1 MQMWNVMKKFLLVS
15 VVLFVALSVSAQDFP
30 YAKMLTM
37 TPKEL
42 KEKKF
47 KYDENRNQ
55 WVLKKSNGWQTA
67 SIVLSAL
74 NGATADIR
82 PDKDD
87 YMVVIQRGE
96 GGVASIDVTFYDDD
110 IWHDLLTFTHDN
122 GQNLLETNS
131 GKITKYQFEYDLY
144 SFVLQMES
152 ILITSTTG
160 RTTSALVK
168 TKDESFNAYHFIIL
182 TGIEPSSPYLTKE
195 AAKQQRREEKGRKKQ
210 SVSDLM

>member
-67 SIVLSAL
+67 SIVLSERG
-74 NGATADIR
+74 NGG
-82 PDKDD
+82 
-87 YMVVIQRGE
+87 Y
-96 GGVASIDVTFYDDD
+96 
-110 IWHDLLTFTHDN
+110 
-122 GQNLLETNS
+122 
-131 GKITKYQFEYDLY
+131 
-144 SFVLQMES
+144 
-152 ILITSTTG
+152 TS
-160 RTTSALVK
+160 R
-168 TKDESFNAYHFIIL
+168 
-182 TGIEPSSPYLTKE
+182 
-195 AAKQQRREEKGRKKQ
+195 QRRLYGCHSKGGRRR
-210 SVSDLM
+210 SLN